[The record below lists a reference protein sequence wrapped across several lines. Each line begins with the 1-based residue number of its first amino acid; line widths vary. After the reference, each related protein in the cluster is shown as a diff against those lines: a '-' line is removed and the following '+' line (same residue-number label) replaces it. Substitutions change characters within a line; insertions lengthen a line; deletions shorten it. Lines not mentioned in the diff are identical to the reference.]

1 MYDLTYLYTFT
12 LLSSTVCSPFIIVM
26 KPKLLISPNKR
37 LAVQG
42 EADRA
47 FTAADDEVE
56 KMRHS
61 MAETTSLLSG
71 ASYEQAQAQMQLY
84 RERLT
89 EHLADPSQPLD
100 LDVASQ
106 GRAGQQ
112 AEGLQEQQQQQQ
124 GQLRTPPRTPGQ
136 DDAGRAARAKR
147 VASSREVQP
156 WTALTLS

>member
-1 MYDLTYLYTFT
+1 
-12 LLSSTVCSPFIIVM
+12 
-26 KPKLLISPNKR
+26 
-37 LAVQG
+37 
-42 EADRA
+42 
-47 FTAADDEVE
+47 
-56 KMRHS
+56 MRHS

-100 LDVASQ
+100 LDGALQAGAGQQAGASQ
-106 GRAGQQ
+106 LTGAGQQ
-112 AEGLQEQQQQQQ
+112 AEGQQ

-147 VASSREVQP
+147 VASSREVPPAPPQP
-156 WTALTLS
+156 NSTLT